1 MLDQVPSLNARMNR
15 RTRARPCS
23 SSHCLIASSVMVQGL
38 VQEVILSA
46 VEQSAVAMCYMR
58 EDLRHDKVSASRAPS
73 LRHTN
78 TAVTSCAIPLSS
90 LASHSHRLAL
100 PPRTSLA
107 EHGGGG
113 GCAQRS
119 RPCSRRAGAPSF
131 PPFVLHNVLVPKT
144 GCCLRTRAYAPWRW
158 QHVRVRVHMRMR
170 AGTFGMCAG
179 SARARACE
187 CVHLWMHV

>member
-1 MLDQVPSLNARMNR
+1 MRACFVSSKLAHKCLGNGSPPGKKPVCATEASEGHAPQLPHQPVLDQVPSLNAHMDR

-23 SSHCLIASSVMVQGL
+23 SSHCLIASSVTVQGL

-100 PPRTSLA
+100 PPRTSLS

-131 PPFVLHNVLVPKT
+131 PPFVLHNVLV
-144 GCCLRTRAYAPWRW
+144 
-158 QHVRVRVHMRMR
+158 
-170 AGTFGMCAG
+170 
-179 SARARACE
+179 
-187 CVHLWMHV
+187 